1 MQFGQRNE
9 ASLVVSHSKG
19 HCRIIVVFNCLL
31 YECGN
36 TIDDGFEYGE
46 SPRQQVGYH
55 AEILSQS

>member
-9 ASLVVSHSKG
+9 ASLVVSHLKG

-46 SPRQQVGYH
+46 SPRQQVLG
-55 AEILSQS
+55 IPR